1 MRAATRGFS
10 LFEVLVAVVVF
21 SLGLL
26 GTGALVASS
35 IKNSHNAYL
44 RSQASFLADSM
55 IERMRAN
62 PAGAWSG
69 AYAGALGSGT
79 PALPACGGGATGC
92 TPAQVAQRDRRV
104 VADLIAQQ
112 LPAGTGNVTCTIT
125 GSAPTTSI
133 GLPPVNGSCTIAISW
148 SEARD
153 VDRGGYSGTQT
164 FEVVVQP

>member
-1 MRAATRGFS
+1 MRAVSRGFS
-10 LFEVLVAVVVF
+10 LLEVLVAVVVF

-44 RSQASFLADSM
+44 RSQASFLADSL
-55 IERMRAN
+55 IDRMRAN
-62 PAGAWSG
+62 PSGAWSG
-69 AYAGALGSGT
+69 AYAGALGAGS
-79 PALPACGGGATGC
+79 PSLPACGGGTTGC

-104 VADLIAQQ
+104 IGDLVAQQ
-112 LPAGTGNVTCTIT
+112 LPAGSGNVTCAIAGAAPATTI
-125 GSAPTTSI
+125 GI
-133 GLPPVNGSCTIAISW
+133 PPVNGNCTIAISW

-153 VDRGGYSGTQT
+153 VDRGGYAGTQT